1 MSSPHLAVADLD
13 SLLAENARLRKT
25 VDALMKRAE
34 RDIDQ
39 QADAFTLF
47 QTAAKLEEAIK
58 LRTKELETV
67 NKRLT
72 HELGIRQQ
80 IEEALRLAK
89 EQAEEADKLKTR
101 FLAAASHDLRQP
113 LNSALLFLEAIEA
126 SNLPARD
133 LEFLNK
139 TKVALGSLNS
149 LFGTLLDVTKLDSGM
164 IDPHVSHFALADVL
178 DPLASEYAELSSNSS
193 VSFRYVR
200 SSVIV
205 RSDQHLLETVLRNLV
220 TNAIRYTPSGKVL
233 IGCRRLGQKVRIC
246 VHDTG
251 VGIPATELKRIFE
264 AYYQSSNPKV
274 AQASGMGL
282 GLSIVDRIA
291 ALLSLELHVASQPG
305 KGSMFAVDVPLGD
318 ASKIVQPRYAA
329 AFQDNLLDRLL
340 VVIDDN
346 TDVLNGMKANMDL
359 WGCRTIFAR
368 DATSALVELIASDL
382 EPDCI
387 ISDYHLANGESGIA
401 AIEQIR
407 KEFGHDIF
415 SILMTSDPDPR
426 IREMSQ
432 HNGHAFIAKPLNM
445 AKVRALIS
453 QKLAGLEKSG
463 GLPA

>member
-1 MSSPHLAVADLD
+1 MTGADSESLA
-13 SLLAENARLRKT
+13 AENARLRKT
-25 VDALMKRAE
+25 VEALMKRVE

-58 LRTKELETV
+58 VRTKELETV

-72 HELGIRQQ
+72 FELDVRQQ

-113 LNSALLFLEAIEA
+113 LNSAVLFLEAIEG
-126 SNLPARD
+126 SSLPAKEQ
-133 LEFLNK
+133 EFLNK

-164 IDPHVSHFALADVL
+164 IDPHFTHFELADVL
-178 DPLASEYAELSSNSS
+178 DPLAAEYAELSSNSS

-200 SSVIV
+200 SSVV
-205 RSDQHLLETVLRNLV
+205 VMSDKHLLETVLRNLV

-233 IGCRRLGQKVRIC
+233 IGCRRLAQKVRIC
-246 VHDTG
+246 VCDTG
-251 VGIPATELKRIFE
+251 VGIPETDLKRIFE
-264 AYYQSSNPKV
+264 AYYQSSTPRV
-274 AQASGMGL
+274 TQARGMGL

-291 ALLSLELHVASQPG
+291 VLLSLQLHVLSEPG
-305 KGSMFAVDVPLGD
+305 KGSMFAVDVPLGEALAID
-318 ASKIVQPRYAA
+318 QTRYAA
-329 AFQDNLLDRLL
+329 SPQDNLLDRLI

-346 TDVLNGMKANMDL
+346 PDVLNGMKANVDC
-359 WGCRTIFAR
+359 WGCRTIFAK

-387 ISDYHLANGESGIA
+387 ISDYHLANGENGID
-401 AIEQIR
+401 AIAQIR
-407 KEFGHDIF
+407 EEFTGNIF
-415 SILMTSDPDPR
+415 SILMTSDPNPN
-426 IREMSQ
+426 IRDLSQ
-432 HNGHAFIAKPLNM
+432 QQGNAFIAKPLNM
-445 AKVRALIS
+445 AKLRALIS
-453 QKLAGLEKSG
+453 QQLAGSAESDRLQ
-463 GLPA
+463 A

>member
-1 MSSPHLAVADLD
+1 MRSSGDIE
-13 SLLAENARLRKT
+13 SLTAENARLRKT
-25 VDALMKRAE
+25 VDALMKRVE

-58 LRTKELETV
+58 VRTKELETV
-67 NKRLT
+67 NRRLT
-72 HELGIRQQ
+72 HELGVRQQ

-89 EQAEEADKLKTR
+89 EQAEAADKLKTR

-113 LNSALLFLEAIEA
+113 LNSALLFLEAIEG
-126 SNLPARD
+126 SGLPAKE
-133 LEFLNK
+133 LGFLNK

-164 IDPHVSHFALADVL
+164 IDPHINHFAIADVL

-200 SSVIV
+200 SSAVV
-205 RSDQHLLETVLRNLV
+205 RSDQHLLETVMRNLV
-220 TNAIRYTPSGKVL
+220 TNAIRYTPAGKVL
-233 IGCRRLGQKVRIC
+233 IGCRRLHQKVRIC

-264 AYYQSSNPKV
+264 AYYQSANPRV
-274 AQASGMGL
+274 TQAAGMGL

-291 ALLSLELHVASQPG
+291 TLLSLQLHVISAPG
-305 KGSMFAVDVPLGD
+305 KGSLFAVDVPLGD
-318 ASKIVQPRYAA
+318 AVKLAEPRDAT
-329 AFQDNLLDRLL
+329 AFPDNLPDRIM

-346 TDVLNGMKANMDL
+346 SDVLISMKANIER
-359 WGCRTIFAR
+359 WGCRSVFAQ
-368 DATSALVELIASDL
+368 DASQALVELISADL
-382 EPDCI
+382 EPDI
-387 ISDYHLANGESGIA
+387 IVSDYHLAHGENGID

-407 KEFGHDIF
+407 QEFSNHIF
-415 SILMTSDPDPR
+415 GVLMTSDPNPG

-432 HNGHAFIAKPLNM
+432 RHGYGFITKPLNL
-445 AKVRALIS
+445 AKLRALIS
-453 QKLAGLEKSG
+453 QQTT
-463 GLPA
+463 